1 MEGPLESGFE
11 HYDMKWMCSVAD
23 LCHLL
28 NKKGVA
34 THDTYVRKQQ
44 TTINLSHKKEHWKN
58 LVITSLILPSD
69 GVSITY

>member
-1 MEGPLESGFE
+1 
-11 HYDMKWMCSVAD
+11 MCSVAD

-28 NKKGVA
+28 NGKGVA

-44 TTINLSHKKEHWKN
+44 TTINLSHKKEQWKN

-69 GVSITY
+69 DESITY